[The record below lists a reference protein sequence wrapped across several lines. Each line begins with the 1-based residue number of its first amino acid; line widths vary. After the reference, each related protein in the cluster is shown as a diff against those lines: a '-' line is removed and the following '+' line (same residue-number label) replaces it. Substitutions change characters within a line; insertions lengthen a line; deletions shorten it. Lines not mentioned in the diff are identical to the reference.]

1 MEKATI
7 EDFSKLDLRV
17 GEILSAEEHPNASK
31 LLILKVDFGEEI
43 GERTIVAGLKNYYKI
58 EELEG
63 KKAIFIV
70 NLEPANLRGVE
81 SNGMILAASNSDKS
95 EVRILI
101 PKENVNQGSRVKFDN
116 IENDVQKEGISINDF
131 NKVDLRVG
139 EVKKINGK
147 NILVSCR
154 DKNASLKNLNVVVG
168 DKIIVGVLEEGLV
181 VPIVNGEIPLVADG
195 NLEVGSKVS

>member
-7 EDFSKLDLRV
+7 DDFTKLDLRV

-43 GERTIVAGLKNYYKI
+43 GERTIVAKLKEYYKTK
-58 EELEG
+58 ELKG

-95 EVRILI
+95 EVKILI
-101 PKENVNQGSRVKFDN
+101 
-116 IENDVQKEGISINDF
+116 
-131 NKVDLRVG
+131 
-139 EVKKINGK
+139 
-147 NILVSCR
+147 
-154 DKNASLKNLNVVVG
+154 
-168 DKIIVGVLEEGLV
+168 
-181 VPIVNGEIPLVADG
+181 ADG
-195 NLEVGSKVS
+195 DLEAGSKIS